1 MSAIDTSPKLNST
14 SADNFPRHVAVIMD
28 GNNRWA
34 KRHKLPSIAGHRAG
48 LKAAR
53 NIVEAC
59 RDYNIE
65 VLTLFA
71 FSSEN
76 WRRPKE
82 EVSALMEL
90 FLHALKRETKRLKKN
105 KIRLKVI
112 GDTTAF
118 SKTIQKHIKETELA
132 TAEFHEF
139 TLVIAANYGGQWDM
153 QEACKRLATKVQQ
166 GELTLDEI
174 TAEQIDEHLTTAG
187 LPLPDL
193 CIRTSG
199 VHRISNFL
207 LWQLAYAELYFTDIL
222 WPDFDKVA
230 FHQALLDYSSR
241 QRRFGQTSEQV
252 EAAQCSNKE

>member
-1 MSAIDTSPKLNST
+1 MSAIDTSPKLNEAST
-14 SADNFPRHVAVIMD
+14 INSPRHVAVIMD

-34 KRHKLPSIAGHRAG
+34 KQRKLPSIAGHRAG

-76 WRRPKE
+76 WRRPKD

-112 GDTTAF
+112 GDISAF
-118 SKTIQKHIKETELA
+118 SDTIQQHIRETEQI
-132 TAEFHEF
+132 TAEFSEF

-153 QEACKRLATKVQQ
+153 QEACKRLASQVKQ
-166 GELTLDEI
+166 GELTVDEI
-174 TAEQIDEHLTTAG
+174 TTEQIDSNLSTAG
-187 LPLPDL
+187 IPVPDL

-207 LWQLAYAELYFTDIL
+207 LWQLAYAELYFTDTL
-222 WPDFDKVA
+222 WPDFNKAA

-252 EAAQCSNKE
+252 EAAQCLNKE

>member
-1 MSAIDTSPKLNST
+1 MSAIDSSRKFTNASIANS
-14 SADNFPRHVAVIMD
+14 PRHVAIIMD

-34 KRHKLPSIAGHRAG
+34 KQRKLPSIAGHRAG
-48 LKAAR
+48 LRAAR
-53 NIVEAC
+53 NVVEAC
-59 RDYNIE
+59 RSYNIE

-76 WRRPKE
+76 WRRPKD

-90 FLHALKRETKRLKKN
+90 FLRALRRETKRLKKN

-112 GDTTAF
+112 GDISAF
-118 SKTIQKHIKETELA
+118 SPTIQQHIAETEQA
-132 TAEFHEF
+132 TAEFSEF

-153 QEACKRLATKVQQ
+153 MEACKQLSTQVQQ
-166 GELTLDEI
+166 GELAVDAI
-174 TAEQIDEHLTTAG
+174 TPEQIEANLSTAG

-207 LWQLAYAELYFTDIL
+207 LWQLAYAELYFTNTL
-222 WPDFDKVA
+222 WPDFNKAA
-230 FHQALLDYSSR
+230 FHQALEDYSVR

-252 EAAQCSNKE
+252 EATQCSDNE